1 MIVVIG
7 NKKKENV
14 GLPKEVLE
22 RLDAKAS
29 LDGKDIE
36 EVEADFIEFLRVEY
50 SIDDWREE
58 ADEYD
63 LIDWA

>member
-1 MIVVIG
+1 MIVMIG

-36 EVEADFIEFLRVEY
+36 EVESENFEGR
-50 SIDDWREE
+50 
-58 ADEYD
+58 
-63 LIDWA
+63 